1 MIELIGAKVHLE
13 SEPRI
18 AAPVACCWRILR
30 RRMAEDM
37 RMFSERDVENEAKL
51 ACPTVLGLRHPTL
64 VGALELIV
72 LNIGR

>member
-18 AAPVACCWRILR
+18 AAPVTCCWRILR
-30 RRMAEDM
+30 RRMAENV
-37 RMFSERDVENEAKL
+37 RIFSERDVENEAKL
-51 ACPTVLGLRHPTL
+51 ACRLPTRSETPHFGT
-64 VGALELIV
+64 LELIV